1 MIVVMRPEAA
11 RADVDHVL
19 DVLKR
24 HSARASV
31 FYGEERIVIAGL
43 GTGLGAEVL
52 ESLELLPG
60 VDRVTPM
67 RSAYELASREFRP
80 RDTVVEVRGLGIGG
94 PGFAVMAAPCSVD
107 SREQLLALARAV
119 AAAGAG
125 SLRGGAFRRGIAPYL
140 FQGLGPDDLALLDE
154 GRRQTG
160 LPIVAEVLEPPQVEQ
175 VAPVADVLEIGA
187 RNMQNFPLL
196 REVGRAD
203 RPVLLT
209 RGRSATV
216 DEWLMAAEYVMHE
229 GNARVILCERGIRT
243 FETERQTTLDLSA
256 ISVIKR
262 LSHLPVV
269 VDPSHGAG
277 HRYLVQ
283 PLALAAAAAGA
294 DGLIVDVHPEPGT
307 ELPESPQSLPAEG
320 FAQLVQ
326 AVEGV
331 LTAVGRQLARP
342 SATAR

>member
-31 FYGEERIVIAGL
+31 FYGEERVVIAGL

-80 RDTVVEVRGLGIGG
+80 RDTVVEVRGLTIGG
-94 PGFAVMAAPCSVD
+94 PGFVVMAAPCSVD
-107 SREQLLALARAV
+107 SREQLLALAQAV

-175 VAPVADVLEIGA
+175 VAPVADVLEVGA

-243 FETERQTTLDLSA
+243 FERSTRYTLDISA
-256 ISVIKR
+256 VPVLKEET
-262 LSHLPVV
+262 HLPVI
-269 VDPSHGAG
+269 VDPSHAAG
-277 HRYLVQ
+277 RRDLVL
-283 PLALAAAAAGA
+283 PLARAAVAAGA
-294 DGLIVDVHPEPGT
+294 DGVIVEVHPAPEEALCDGPQQIPADEFDEFAAEIR
-307 ELPESPQSLPAEG
+307 ELAALMG
-320 FAQLVQ
+320 KVI
-326 AVEGV
+326 G
-331 LTAVGRQLARP
+331 
-342 SATAR
+342 